1 MRFLTMVKSKEPSGP
16 PPAKLM
22 EAIAKL
28 GEQATRSGELVLT
41 GGLLPSAMGAR
52 VRLEGGEIRVTD
64 GPFTEAKEIV
74 GGFAIYEVES
84 KEKAIEATKRFM
96 QVHQEHWPGWVG
108 ETEIRPMF
116 GPADFPGKK

>member
-1 MRFLTMVKSKEPSGP
+1 MRFLTMVKSKEPSALP
-16 PPAKLM
+16 PPGLM
-22 EAIAKL
+22 AAIAKL
-28 GEQATRSGELVLT
+28 GEQATRAGELVLT

-52 VRLEGGEIRVTD
+52 VRLSGGELRVID
-64 GPFTEAKEIV
+64 GPFTEAKEII

-84 KEKAIEATKRFM
+84 KEKAVEATLKFM
-96 QVHQEHWPGWVG
+96 KLHQEHWPGWEG